1 MGWEVEE
8 CNLSKKGSKLSIC
21 TFITIQTIFT
31 GYMNFSKVIYILLK
45 QNYFPCQLDFSVYST
60 GVELFQICCSFC
72 PVMLNNYSI
81 IDSKC

>member
-8 CNLSKKGSKLSIC
+8 CNLPKKGSKWSIC
-21 TFITIQTIFT
+21 TFITIQMIFT
-31 GYMNFSKVIYILLK
+31 DFINFFKVISILK
-45 QNYFPCQLDFSVYST
+45 QYYFPCQLDFSVYST

-72 PVMLNNYSI
+72 SVMLNNYSI